1 MALRIIFMGT
11 PDFAVPILNSII
23 NSQHRLLAIY
33 TQNPKKSDRG
43 QKINISPV
51 HYFAKEK
58 KIDVRSPKD
67 LNLEEKI
74 FIQKLNPDIIVVAA
88 YGKIIPPEFLK
99 IKNTKF
105 INIHASL
112 LPKWRGAAPIQ
123 RSLMEMDEETG
134 ISIMKIIPKLDAGP
148 FMLQEKIK
156 IEKNDNYNTL
166 SAKLANLGSRLIL
179 KSLDLIEKRNF
190 KLIDQDESRATYA
203 KKIDKKET
211 KIEWNISAKNLI
223 AKINGL
229 SPYPGAWF
237 NHKNSRIKI
246 LKAFEVDQTG
256 EIGEILDDNLTIACK
271 EKAIQVLNVQKEGK
285 KILKT
290 KEFLSG
296 YNIKKGEKII

>member
-166 SAKLANLGSRLIL
+166 SAKLANLGSRLII

>member
-58 KIDVRSPKD
+58 KIEVRSPKD

-74 FIQKLNPDIIVVAA
+74 FIQKLSPDIIVVAA

-166 SAKLANLGSRLIL
+166 SAKLANLGSRLII